1 MDKITHYN
9 FDLIQN
15 VGCLPH
21 KKKKKKALKVAKGG
35 RVY

>member
-21 KKKKKKALKVAKGG
+21 KKKKKSLKGG
-35 RVY
+35 